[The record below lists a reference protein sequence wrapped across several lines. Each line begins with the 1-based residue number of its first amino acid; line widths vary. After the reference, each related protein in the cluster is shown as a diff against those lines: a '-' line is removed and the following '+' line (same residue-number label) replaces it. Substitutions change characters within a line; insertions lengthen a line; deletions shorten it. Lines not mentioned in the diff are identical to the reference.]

1 MADEE
6 NKVLSENSEEEYLD
20 NLLEQISQD
29 GTDKKKEEKK
39 IEPGQTEELS
49 EQELDEEADKKVQE
63 MLKEGLA
70 GMMPETGKLDKDLLD
85 SLDSIVQEIRGDEYQ
100 EQPLGNKKGKKKKK
114 KKKKEDNRSFS
125 QKLKDIFFR
134 VEVVDLDEEEK
145 LEQKKKEE
153 QEEKKKLAQKK
164 KEQDQAKKQE
174 DKKAA
179 KAAKAEV
186 EKKRKQAKA
195 QKDQAKKEKKA
206 EIAAKREP
214 EERVKLKPA
223 FLMFMATLI
232 AGMTL
237 LVIVLSN
244 TYAYQHSLGRAQNYF
259 TNKKYEEAY
268 QVLLGMELKEKD
280 QMFYDQVRL
289 LTRLDRQYDSYVN
302 YKSLNMKKEA
312 LDALVKG
319 MTIYYEFLDYA
330 VAYNL
335 TAEME
340 ELKETLMYTLTNDY
354 GMDEEKVKQICE
366 LENTN
371 DYTREIELYS
381 LGDIR

>member
-1 MADEE
+1 MAEE
-6 NKVLSENSEEEYLD
+6 NKSFSENSDEEYLD
-20 NLLEQISQD
+20 SLLEQISQD
-29 GTDKKKEEKK
+29 GTGEKKKTEEKQ
-39 IEPGQTEELS
+39 PEEIS
-49 EQELDEEADKKVQE
+49 EEELDEAADKKVQE

-85 SLDSIVQEIRGDEYQ
+85 SLDSIVQEIRGEGQ
-100 EQPLGNKKGKKKKK
+100 EKPLEEKKGKKKKAK
-114 KKKKEDNRSFS
+114 KKKKEDNRSFA
-125 QKLKDIFFR
+125 QKIKDIFFR
-134 VEVVDLDEEEK
+134 VEVVDLEEEEK
-145 LEQKKKEE
+145 LEQKKKAE
-153 QEEKKKLAQKK
+153 QEEKKKLAQQK

-186 EKKRKQAKA
+186 DKKRKQAKA

-206 EIAAKREP
+206 ELAAKREP

-232 AGMTL
+232 AVMSL

-244 TYAYQHSLGRAQNYF
+244 TYAYQHSLNRAQNYF
-259 TNKKYEEAY
+259 SSKKYEEAY

-302 YKSLNMKKEA
+302 YKSLQMKKEA
-312 LDALVKG
+312 LDALMKG

-330 VAYNL
+330 AAYNL

-354 GMDEEKVKQICE
+354 GMDEEKVKQICG

-381 LGDIR
+381 LGEAK